1 MPIDIVYLK
10 SLIVKLESDLD
21 LLKDA
26 VKEIEKK
33 QQKKE
38 KSRTAQKEK
47 VNAQQRAEAWYRQY
61 VKPQTK

>member
-38 KSRTAQKEK
+38 KSRTARKEK

>member
-10 SLIVKLESDLD
+10 SLIVKLENDLN

-38 KSRTAQKEK
+38 KSRTARKEK